1 MQLHGKIGKSGL
13 GFVSVYLLATNN
25 AINASIRFYVDTGA
39 SHTTIADRDA
49 QRIGIDYSKLTK
61 ASFAVSGVGGQVD
74 AYLLPQCMVIF
85 TLDNSALVEYVDSIL
100 VLKHNPKTP
109 EEQENVMEV
118 PSLMGLDILKKY
130 TVRFTNSS
138 VILER

>member
-1 MQLHGKIGKSGL
+1 MQIRGKIGKSGL
-13 GFVSVYLLATNN
+13 GFVSAYLIANN
-25 AINASIRFYVDTGA
+25 TINAAVRFYIDTGA

-49 QRIGIDYSKLTK
+49 RRIGIDYTKLAK
-61 ASFAVSGVGGQVD
+61 APFQISGVGGLVD
-74 AYLLPQCMVIF
+74 AYLLPECMVLF
-85 TLDNSALVEYVDSIL
+85 NFENSALAEYLNTIL
-100 VLKHNPKTP
+100 VLKHDPKTP
-109 EEQENVMEV
+109 EEERNVLEV